1 MKNSQFL
8 INIFLLFVL
17 TGLGTSQVFAL
28 NAVASLKKVDGHVQV
43 ERRTPDKKLIG
54 RIGLVLKDQ
63 DTIITGNRSK
73 ATILFRDGSEIRV
86 FQKTRFTIS
95 NSKESGS
102 SGSRLFINK
111 LILKLGS
118 FWGKF
123 SKGKQKTF
131 IETPT
136 ATAGIKGTIVS
147 FKEQN
152 GKFSASLATGS
163 VSIKNDDAS
172 VILTPGKM
180 VNEISK
186 TGSIKDKIVNLPYQ
200 IQISPDQQRIYIPPA
215 GEESSVYLSL
225 QLIDVKSN
233 KNVNQKGPIYLSV
246 NSDKLIFPD
255 KISLNNRGY
264 TRIKATVKPFL
275 SKDYKDGK
283 IEIIAIMDGEK
294 FINVSSG
301 FTMMSYD
308 MPKSSIKTIKIDSQ
322 SGEIEQ

>member
-1 MKNSQFL
+1 MKNSHFL
-8 INIFLLFVL
+8 KTFLLLFIL
-17 TGLGTSQVFAL
+17 SSIETAQVFAL

-43 ERRTPDKKLIG
+43 ERETSNNIIIG
-54 RIGLVLKDQ
+54 RIGLILKDQ
-63 DTIITGNRSK
+63 DTIITGNQSK

-95 NSKESGS
+95 NSKETETN
-102 SGSRLFINK
+102 GSRLLINK

-123 SKGKQKTF
+123 TKGKQNTF

-163 VSIKNDDAS
+163 VTIENDDNI
-172 VILTPGKM
+172 VTLNPGTM
-180 VNEISK
+180 VNRITK
-186 TGSIKDKIVNLPYQ
+186 TGSIQDKVMDLPYL
-200 IQISPDQQRIYIPPA
+200 IQINPDQQKIDIPIV
-215 GEESSVYLSL
+215 GEESEIYLSL
-225 QLIDVKSN
+225 QMINVKSN
-233 KNVNQKGPIYLSV
+233 KNVNLKGPIYLSV
-246 NSDKLIFPD
+246 NTDRLEFPD
-255 KISLNNRGY
+255 RISLNNRGY
-264 TRIKATVKPFL
+264 TRIKAKVKPF
-275 SKDYKDGK
+275 SKKDYKNGK
-283 IEIIAIMDGEK
+283 LEIIAIMDGEK
-294 FINVSSG
+294 FINVASG
-301 FTMMSYD
+301 HTLLTYD